1 MNHSIYYF
9 YKLNAN
15 ALYLDEFQV
24 DSLFVKEANF
34 QEQKLLHRIIIES
47 DKVYKCCDGMG
58 AKFVHFQI
66 QIKMMSVAS
75 VEMRIF

>member
-47 DKVYKCCDGMG
+47 DKVSKCCDGMG

-66 QIKMMSVAS
+66 QIKMMFVAS